1 MNNDNHDKIGRVI
14 ICVGGSAT
22 NDAGFGMANA
32 FQIKFNHFDDNEKD
46 EIVIETA
53 VKVDAVD
60 KEEEAVDD
68 TAPVQEIV
76 DESESLEEEITVEE
90 SSEDVDKDLPDE
102 IVVDE
107 SQDDSI
113 VEAEE
118 PKSESN

>member
-1 MNNDNHDKIGRVI
+1 M
-14 ICVGGSAT
+14 
-22 NDAGFGMANA
+22 
-32 FQIKFNHFDDNEKD
+32 
-46 EIVIETA
+46 
-53 VKVDAVD
+53 
-60 KEEEAVDD
+60 VDD
-68 TAPVQEIV
+68 TAPVQEIG
-76 DESESLEEEITVEE
+76 DESESLKEEIAVEE

>member
-1 MNNDNHDKIGRVI
+1 M
-14 ICVGGSAT
+14 
-22 NDAGFGMANA
+22 
-32 FQIKFNHFDDNEKD
+32 
-46 EIVIETA
+46 
-53 VKVDAVD
+53 
-60 KEEEAVDD
+60 AVDD

-76 DESESLEEEITVEE
+76 DESEGLEKEISVEE